1 MTAVC
6 GLART
11 SWQFFFARVG
21 VTVGEAGGTPGANS
35 LLSDYF
41 PATRRAMALTVFAL
55 GAPIGAYVGY
65 NVAGAIADHY
75 GWRAVFFALGIP
87 GVLAGIGVWLTV
99 REPQRGCLD
108 AGDTETPT
116 IVETMRFM
124 WQQRSAVHVMMGTAV
139 CALWGWGLM
148 FWTPTF
154 LQRTYHM
161 SVGEAGD
168 VTKNMHLWGGG
179 IATLV
184 TGFLMARGGMAD
196 ARRVVWLLG
205 GGIGIATI
213 ASGVVYYTRDLALA
227 KAMLWIFI
235 PAIYFYIGPGFGLL
249 NNLAQCR
256 MRAMFCAMVLFL
268 ANLGNLVIA
277 PPLIGKLSD
286 SFAAHLQVTNVDSL
300 RLAMLCLVPTGLWA
314 TAHLFLAARD
324 ILKDQERARGFPF
337 QGTPAPR
344 LPATTADG
352 LLRRRGNRCLG
363 IRNQH
368 IRSQPRSPDRQ
379 LMGHTGG
386 AVLNVAGGEQR
397 QDLLVDLFDEF
408 AIPGCRDWI
417 PLERHVHRFPVRG
430 HRRIVAGARRA
441 WRRLQHIHLDP
452 HARERVRPAEPGA
465 AVRAHL

>member
-1 MTAVC
+1 LSELQSSVVSDDRLGVVPLQSASIVERWYVLIMMCLVYTLSIADRYVVSTVLDPIRLELHLTDSGVAWLTGAAFGLFYVVLGFPLSWLIDRKNRRNIVAICLVLWSIMTAVC
-6 GLART
+6 GVART
-11 SWQFFFARVG
+11 SWEFFFARVG

-116 IVETMRFM
+116 ILETMRFM

-205 GGIGIATI
+205 GGIGIATV

-324 ILKDQERARGFPF
+324 ILKDQERARGFPY
-337 QGTPAPR
+337 
-344 LPATTADG
+344 
-352 LLRRRGNRCLG
+352 
-363 IRNQH
+363 
-368 IRSQPRSPDRQ
+368 
-379 LMGHTGG
+379 
-386 AVLNVAGGEQR
+386 
-397 QDLLVDLFDEF
+397 
-408 AIPGCRDWI
+408 
-417 PLERHVHRFPVRG
+417 
-430 HRRIVAGARRA
+430 
-441 WRRLQHIHLDP
+441 
-452 HARERVRPAEPGA
+452 
-465 AVRAHL
+465 

>member
-1 MTAVC
+1 MSELQSTVASEAAGLGAVPLQSASLMERWYVLIMMCLVYTLSIADRYVVSTVLDPIRVELHLTDRGVAILTGFAFGLFYVVLGFPLSWLIDRKNRRNIVAACLVLWSVMTAVC

-21 VTVGEAGGTPGANS
+21 VTIGEAGGTPGANS

-41 PATRRAMALTVFAL
+41 PANRRAMALTVFAL
-55 GAPIGAYVGY
+55 GAPIGAWLGY

-87 GVLAGIGVWLTV
+87 GVLAGIAVWLTV
-99 REPQRGCLD
+99 REPKRGCLD
-108 AGDTETPT
+108 AGDQDTPT
-116 IVETMRFM
+116 IPETLRFL
-124 WQQRSAVHVMMGTAV
+124 WQQRSAVHVMVGTAV

-161 SVGEAGD
+161 SVGEAGV
-168 VTKNMHLWGGG
+168 VTQNMHLWGGG
-179 IATLV
+179 IATVV
-184 TGFLMARGGMAD
+184 TGFLMAGRGMSD
-196 ARRVVWLLG
+196 ARRIVWLLA
-205 GGIGIATI
+205 GGIGIATL

-277 PPLIGKLSD
+277 PPLIGALSD
-286 SFAAHLQVTNVDSL
+286 WFAPNHVTNADSL

-314 TAHLFLAARD
+314 TAHLLLAARD
-324 ILKDQERARGFPF
+324 ILKDQERARSFP
-337 QGTPAPR
+337 
-344 LPATTADG
+344 L
-352 LLRRRGNRCLG
+352 
-363 IRNQH
+363 
-368 IRSQPRSPDRQ
+368 
-379 LMGHTGG
+379 
-386 AVLNVAGGEQR
+386 
-397 QDLLVDLFDEF
+397 
-408 AIPGCRDWI
+408 
-417 PLERHVHRFPVRG
+417 
-430 HRRIVAGARRA
+430 
-441 WRRLQHIHLDP
+441 
-452 HARERVRPAEPGA
+452 
-465 AVRAHL
+465 

>member
-1 MTAVC
+1 MSELQSAVASGTAGLGVAPLQSASLMERWYVLIMMCLVYTLSIADRYVVSTVLDPIRIELHLTDRGVAILTGFAFGLFYVVLGFPLSWLIDRKNRRNIVAACLVLWSIMTAVC

-21 VTVGEAGGTPGANS
+21 VTIGEAGGTPGANS

-41 PATRRAMALTVFAL
+41 PANRRAMALTVFAL
-55 GAPIGAYVGY
+55 GAPIGAWLGY

-99 REPQRGCLD
+99 REPERGCLD
-108 AGDTETPT
+108 AGDQDTPT
-116 IVETMRFM
+116 IPETLRFL

-161 SVGEAGD
+161 SVGEAGV
-168 VTKNMHLWGGG
+168 VTQNMHLWGGG
-179 IATLV
+179 IATVV
-184 TGFLMARGGMAD
+184 TGFLMARRGMTD
-196 ARRVVWLLG
+196 ARRIVWLLA
-205 GGIGIATI
+205 GGIGIATL

-277 PPLIGKLSD
+277 PPLIGSLSD
-286 SFAAHLQVTNVDSL
+286 WFAPNHVSNAESL

-324 ILKDQERARGFPF
+324 IVKNQERARSF
-337 QGTPAPR
+337 
-344 LPATTADG
+344 
-352 LLRRRGNRCLG
+352 LL
-363 IRNQH
+363 
-368 IRSQPRSPDRQ
+368 
-379 LMGHTGG
+379 
-386 AVLNVAGGEQR
+386 
-397 QDLLVDLFDEF
+397 
-408 AIPGCRDWI
+408 
-417 PLERHVHRFPVRG
+417 
-430 HRRIVAGARRA
+430 
-441 WRRLQHIHLDP
+441 
-452 HARERVRPAEPGA
+452 
-465 AVRAHL
+465 

>member
-1 MTAVC
+1 MQSSLAPDAAAVAASLPQSATLLERWYVLIMMCLVYTMSIADRYVVSTVLEPIRIELHLTDSGVAWLTGAAFGLFYVVLGFPLSWLIDRKNRRNIVAACLVLWSIMTAVC

-21 VTVGEAGGTPGANS
+21 VTIGEAGGTPGANS

-41 PATRRAMALTVFAL
+41 PANRRAMALTVFAL
-55 GAPIGAYVGY
+55 GAPIGAWLGY

-87 GVLAGIGVWLTV
+87 GVLAGIAVWLTV
-99 REPQRGCLD
+99 REPKRGCLD
-108 AGDTETPT
+108 AGDQDTPT
-116 IVETMRFM
+116 IPETLRFL

-161 SVGEAGD
+161 SVGEAGV
-168 VTKNMHLWGGG
+168 VTQNMHLWGGG
-179 IATLV
+179 IATVV
-184 TGFLMARGGMAD
+184 TGFLMARRGMTD
-196 ARRVVWLLG
+196 ARRIVWLLA
-205 GGIGIATI
+205 GGIGIATL

-277 PPLIGKLSD
+277 PPLIGALSD
-286 SFAAHLQVTNVDSL
+286 WFAPDHVTNADSL

-314 TAHLFLAARD
+314 TAHLLLAARD
-324 ILKDQERARGFPF
+324 ILKDQERARGFP
-337 QGTPAPR
+337 
-344 LPATTADG
+344 L
-352 LLRRRGNRCLG
+352 
-363 IRNQH
+363 
-368 IRSQPRSPDRQ
+368 
-379 LMGHTGG
+379 
-386 AVLNVAGGEQR
+386 
-397 QDLLVDLFDEF
+397 
-408 AIPGCRDWI
+408 
-417 PLERHVHRFPVRG
+417 
-430 HRRIVAGARRA
+430 
-441 WRRLQHIHLDP
+441 
-452 HARERVRPAEPGA
+452 
-465 AVRAHL
+465 